1 MAEPVAET
9 LRAEMYAKFDVK
21 NAKGGVLY
29 IAPSTDMNE
38 NYLNKIA

>member
-9 LRAEMYAKFDVK
+9 LRAEMSKFDVK